1 MEGQYSKKVQNY
13 LFHWNK
19 ICDIIYDRVIL
30 MRVFI
35 NEAFTKAIND
45 YLKSVEQPKGVV
57 YNSFLVVVIRLLIII
72 YSELDIV
79 NPMVINDED
88 LLKNNLA
95 KYGYS
100 KMDLEMFFS
109 DLQVFYDIEKENENK
124 MIKVENP
131 NFITVQKELIDMFIA
146 KKMNYNLKEKEVQDF
161 YNLLYT
167 PYAKNPLMVSY
178 NFLMAKDVLEIDNY
192 FKKQMQENVKVV
204 VPREKHLLNVKAYE
218 LLNYSMDQINAMDAN
233 EVDKLNSQVYDYFK
247 IRENAINKEYL
258 LDKAIEA
265 IEREKNK
272 VTSGNGYVDILLV
285 MSIICTVIMV
295 VGIITFIVI

>member
-1 MEGQYSKKVQNY
+1 ME
-13 LFHWNK
+13 
-19 ICDIIYDRVIL
+19 
-30 MRVFI
+30 RVFI

-45 YLKSVEQPKGVV
+45 YLSSVENPKGVV
-57 YNSFLVVVIRLLIII
+57 YNSFLVIVIRLLIVL

-79 NPMVINDED
+79 NPMVINDEE

-100 KMDLEMFFS
+100 KNDLDMFFS
-109 DLQVFYDIEKENENK
+109 DLQVYYDIEKENENK
-124 MIKVENP
+124 MIKIQNP
-131 NFITVQKELIDMFIA
+131 YFITIQKELIDMLIA
-146 KKMNYNLKEKEVQDF
+146 KKLNFHLKEKEVQDF
-161 YNLLYT
+161 YDLLYT
-167 PYAKNPLMVSY
+167 PYSKNPLQVSY
-178 NFLMAKDVLEIDNY
+178 NFLMTDNVLEIDNY
-192 FKKQMQENVKVV
+192 FRKQMKENVKMV

-218 LLNYSMDQINAMDAN
+218 LLNYSMDQINSMDAN
-233 EVDKLNSQVYDYFK
+233 EIDRVNHQVYDYFK

>member
-1 MEGQYSKKVQNY
+1 MYG
-13 LFHWNK
+13 
-19 ICDIIYDRVIL
+19 RVIL
-30 MRVFI
+30 MKVFI

-45 YLKSVEQPKGVV
+45 YLNSVDNPKGIV

-79 NPMVINDED
+79 NPMVINDEE

-100 KMDLEMFFS
+100 KNSLDIFFS
-109 DLQVFYDIEKENENK
+109 DLQVYYDFEKDNENK
-124 MIKVENP
+124 IIKIKNP
-131 NFITVQKELIDMFIA
+131 YFIEVQKELIDMFIA
-146 KKMNYNLKEKEVQDF
+146 KKMNYNLKEKEVKDF
-161 YNLLYT
+161 YGLLYT
-167 PYAKNPLMVSY
+167 PYSINPLQVSY
-178 NFLMAKDVLEIDNY
+178 NFLMADDVLEIDNY
-192 FKKQMQENVKVV
+192 FKKQMKENVKVV
-204 VPREKHLLNVKAYE
+204 VPREKHYLNVKAYE
-218 LLNYSMDQINAMDAN
+218 LLNYSMDQINNMDASEIDRVN
-233 EVDKLNSQVYDYFK
+233 HQVYDYFK

-272 VTSGNGYVDILLV
+272 VTSGNGYVDILLI

>member
-1 MEGQYSKKVQNY
+1 MGDQYSKVAKF
-13 LFHWNK
+13 LFPWNK
-19 ICDIIYDRVIL
+19 SCDIIYDRVSL
-30 MRVFI
+30 MPVFI

-45 YLKSVEQPKGVV
+45 YLKSVEQSKGVV
-57 YNSFLVVVIRLLIII
+57 YNSFLVVVIRLLIIM

-100 KMDLEMFFS
+100 KNDLEIFFS
-109 DLQVFYDIEKENENK
+109 DLQVFYEQEKDNENK
-124 MIKVENP
+124 MIKIKNP
-131 NFITVQKELIDMFIA
+131 YFITVQKELIDMFIA
-146 KKMNYNLKEKEVQDF
+146 KKLNYNLKEKEVQDF
-161 YNLLYT
+161 YSLLYT
-167 PYAKNPLMVSY
+167 PYSKNPLQVSY
-178 NFLMAKDVLEIDNY
+178 NFLMADDVLEIDTY
-192 FKKQMQENVKVV
+192 FKKQMKENVKVV

-218 LLNYSMDQINAMDAN
+218 LLNYSMDQINNMDASEIDRIN
-233 EVDKLNSQVYDYFK
+233 HQVYDYFK

-265 IEREKNK
+265 IEREQNK

>member
-1 MEGQYSKKVQNY
+1 MGDQYSKVAKF
-13 LFHWNK
+13 LFPWNK
-19 ICDIIYDRVIL
+19 SCDIIYDRVSL
-30 MRVFI
+30 MQVFI

-45 YLKSVEQPKGVV
+45 YLKSVEQSKGVV
-57 YNSFLVVVIRLLIII
+57 YNSFLVVVIRLLIIM

-100 KMDLEMFFS
+100 KNDLDIFFS
-109 DLQVFYDIEKENENK
+109 DLQVFYEQEKDNENK
-124 MIKVENP
+124 MIKIKNP
-131 NFITVQKELIDMFIA
+131 YFITVQKELIDMFIA
-146 KKMNYNLKEKEVQDF
+146 KKLNYNLKEKEVQDF
-161 YNLLYT
+161 YSLLYT
-167 PYAKNPLMVSY
+167 PYSKNPLQVSY
-178 NFLMAKDVLEIDNY
+178 NFLMADDVLEIDTY
-192 FKKQMQENVKVV
+192 FKKQMKENVKVV

-218 LLNYSMDQINAMDAN
+218 LLNYSMDQINNMDASEIDRIN
-233 EVDKLNSQVYDYFK
+233 HQVYDYFK

-265 IEREKNK
+265 IEREQNK

>member
-1 MEGQYSKKVQNY
+1 MQ
-13 LFHWNK
+13 
-19 ICDIIYDRVIL
+19 
-30 MRVFI
+30 VFI

-45 YLKSVEQPKGVV
+45 YLKSVEQSKGVV
-57 YNSFLVVVIRLLIII
+57 YNSFLVVVIRLLIIM

-100 KMDLEMFFS
+100 KNDLDIFFS
-109 DLQVFYDIEKENENK
+109 DLQVFYEQEKDNENK
-124 MIKVENP
+124 MIKIKNP
-131 NFITVQKELIDMFIA
+131 YFITVQKELIDMLIA
-146 KKMNYNLKEKEVQDF
+146 KKLNYNLKEKEVQDF
-161 YNLLYT
+161 YSLLYT
-167 PYAKNPLMVSY
+167 PYSKNPLQVSY
-178 NFLMAKDVLEIDNY
+178 NFLMADDVLEIDTY
-192 FKKQMQENVKVV
+192 FKKQMKENVKVV

-218 LLNYSMDQINAMDAN
+218 LLNYSMDQINNMDASEIDRIN
-233 EVDKLNSQVYDYFK
+233 HQVYDYFK

-265 IEREKNK
+265 IEREQNK

>member
-1 MEGQYSKKVQNY
+1 
-13 LFHWNK
+13 
-19 ICDIIYDRVIL
+19 

-131 NFITVQKELIDMFIA
+131 YFITVQKELIDMFIA

>member
-1 MEGQYSKKVQNY
+1 MEDQYLKVVKF
-13 LFHWNK
+13 LFPWNK
-19 ICDIIYDRVIL
+19 SCDIMYVRVIL
-30 MRVFI
+30 MQVFI

-45 YLKSVEQPKGVV
+45 YLKSVEQPKSVV
-57 YNSFLVVVIRLLIII
+57 YNSFLVVVIRLLIIM

-79 NPMVINDED
+79 NLMVIYDED

-100 KMDLEMFFS
+100 KNNLDIFFS
-109 DLQVFYDIEKENENK
+109 DLQVYYELEKDNENK
-124 MIKVENP
+124 TIKVKNP
-131 NFITVQKELIDMFIA
+131 YFITVQKELIDMLIA
-146 KKMNYNLKEKEVQDF
+146 KKLNFHLKEKEVQDF
-161 YNLLYT
+161 YSLLYT
-167 PYAKNPLMVSY
+167 PYSKNPLQVSY
-178 NFLMAKDVLEIDNY
+178 NFLMADDVLEIDNY
-192 FKKQMQENVKVV
+192 FKKQMKENVKVV
-204 VPREKHLLNVKAYE
+204 VPREKHYLNVKAYE
-218 LLNYSMDQINAMDAN
+218 LLNYSMDQINNMDAN
-233 EVDKLNSQVYDYFK
+233 EIDRVNHQVYDYFK

-272 VTSGNGYVDILLV
+272 VTSGNGYVDILLI

>member
-1 MEGQYSKKVQNY
+1 MQ
-13 LFHWNK
+13 
-19 ICDIIYDRVIL
+19 
-30 MRVFI
+30 VFI

-57 YNSFLVVVIRLLIII
+57 YNSFLVVVIRLLIIM

-100 KMDLEMFFS
+100 KNNLDIFFS
-109 DLQVFYDIEKENENK
+109 DLQVYYELEKDNENK
-124 MIKVENP
+124 TIKVKNP
-131 NFITVQKELIDMFIA
+131 YFITVQKELIDMLIA
-146 KKMNYNLKEKEVQDF
+146 KKLNFHLKEKEVQDF
-161 YNLLYT
+161 YSLLYT
-167 PYAKNPLMVSY
+167 PYSKNPLQVSY
-178 NFLMAKDVLEIDNY
+178 NFLIADDVLEIDNY
-192 FKKQMQENVKVV
+192 FKKQMKENVKVV
-204 VPREKHLLNVKAYE
+204 VPREKHYLNVKAYE
-218 LLNYSMDQINAMDAN
+218 LLNYSMDQINNMDAN
-233 EVDKLNSQVYDYFK
+233 EIDRVNHQVYDYFK

-272 VTSGNGYVDILLV
+272 VTSGNGYVDILLI

>member
-1 MEGQYSKKVQNY
+1 MQ
-13 LFHWNK
+13 
-19 ICDIIYDRVIL
+19 
-30 MRVFI
+30 VFI

-45 YLKSVEQPKGVV
+45 YLKSVEQPKSVV
-57 YNSFLVVVIRLLIII
+57 YNSFLVVVIRLLIIM

-100 KMDLEMFFS
+100 KNNLDIFFS
-109 DLQVFYDIEKENENK
+109 DLQVYYELAKDNENK
-124 MIKVENP
+124 TIKVKNP
-131 NFITVQKELIDMFIA
+131 YFITVQKELIDMLIA
-146 KKMNYNLKEKEVQDF
+146 KKLNFHLKEKEVQDF
-161 YNLLYT
+161 YSLLYT
-167 PYAKNPLMVSY
+167 PYSKNPLQVSY
-178 NFLMAKDVLEIDNY
+178 NFLMADDVLEIDNY
-192 FKKQMQENVKVV
+192 FKKQMKENVKVV
-204 VPREKHLLNVKAYE
+204 VPREKHYLNVKAYE
-218 LLNYSMDQINAMDAN
+218 LLNYSMDQINNMDAN
-233 EVDKLNSQVYDYFK
+233 EIDRVNHQVYDYFK

-272 VTSGNGYVDILLV
+272 VTSGNGYVDILLI

>member
-1 MEGQYSKKVQNY
+1 MYV
-13 LFHWNK
+13 
-19 ICDIIYDRVIL
+19 RVIL
-30 MRVFI
+30 MQVFI

-45 YLKSVEQPKGVV
+45 YLKSVEQPKSVV
-57 YNSFLVVVIRLLIII
+57 YNSFLVVVIRLLIIM

-100 KMDLEMFFS
+100 KNNLDIFFS
-109 DLQVFYDIEKENENK
+109 DLQVYYELEKDNENK
-124 MIKVENP
+124 TIKVKNP
-131 NFITVQKELIDMFIA
+131 YFITVQKELIDMLIA
-146 KKMNYNLKEKEVQDF
+146 KKLNFHLKEKEVQDF
-161 YNLLYT
+161 YSLLYT
-167 PYAKNPLMVSY
+167 PYSKNPLQVSY
-178 NFLMAKDVLEIDNY
+178 NFLMADDVLEIDNY
-192 FKKQMQENVKVV
+192 FKKQMKENVKVV
-204 VPREKHLLNVKAYE
+204 VPREKHYLNVKAYE
-218 LLNYSMDQINAMDAN
+218 LLNYSMDQINNMDAN
-233 EVDKLNSQVYDYFK
+233 EIDRVNHQVYDYFK

-272 VTSGNGYVDILLV
+272 VTSGNGYVDILLI

>member
-1 MEGQYSKKVQNY
+1 MYG
-13 LFHWNK
+13 
-19 ICDIIYDRVIL
+19 RVIL
-30 MRVFI
+30 MQVFI

-45 YLKSVEQPKGVV
+45 YLNSVDNPKGIV

-79 NPMVINDED
+79 NPMVINDEE

-100 KMDLEMFFS
+100 KNSLDIFFS
-109 DLQVFYDIEKENENK
+109 DLQVYYDLEKDNENK
-124 MIKVENP
+124 IIKIKNP
-131 NFITVQKELIDMFIA
+131 YFIEVQKELIDMFIA
-146 KKMNYNLKEKEVQDF
+146 KKMNYNLKEKEVKDF
-161 YNLLYT
+161 YGLLYT
-167 PYAKNPLMVSY
+167 PYSINPLQVSY
-178 NFLMAKDVLEIDNY
+178 NFLMADDVLEIDNY
-192 FKKQMQENVKVV
+192 FKKQMKENVKVV
-204 VPREKHLLNVKAYE
+204 VPREKHYLNVKAYE
-218 LLNYSMDQINAMDAN
+218 LLNYSMDQINNMDASEIDRVN
-233 EVDKLNSQVYDYFK
+233 HQVYDYFK

-265 IEREKNK
+265 IEREQNK